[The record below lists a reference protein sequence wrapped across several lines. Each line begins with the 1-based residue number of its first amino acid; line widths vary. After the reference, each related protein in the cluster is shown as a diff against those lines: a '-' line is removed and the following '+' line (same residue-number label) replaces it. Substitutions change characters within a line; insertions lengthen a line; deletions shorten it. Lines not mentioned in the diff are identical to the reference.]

1 MCISQEKNQCNIN
14 NQHAPL
20 KAEALTE
27 FNKAIEAVG
36 DFKKVALYPVYLIEL
51 FVSAPRQV

>member
-1 MCISQEKNQCNIN
+1 MP
-14 NQHAPL
+14 PL

-27 FNKAIEAVG
+27 FNKAIEAVD